1 MNKIIDDIKAENF
14 TRMEFVVYGVIVPL
28 CIVAVALLGGMLEQP
43 AL

>member
-28 CIVAVALLGGMLEQP
+28 CIVAVALLGGAIEHA